1 MTGEPIMSQ
10 AFVIAGGY
18 LNINKAPGWT
28 STDVVRKLKGVTRS
42 KKIGHGGTLDPIAT
56 GVLPICIGSATRFA
70 ETVLLGTKS
79 YRINMVLGSSTD
91 TYDST
96 GEITAEAKSFDV
108 TCSQVIEALGG
119 FRGEFLQTPPMYS
132 ALHHKG
138 KRLYELARA
147 GIEVERSPRLVKVL
161 SLELVQYDGLELVL
175 DVECSHGFYARTL
188 VNDIGEKLGTHAHMT
203 GLIRTHAGPFR
214 IQDTV
219 SIENVIELA
228 DSGDWRD
235 LLMPIDTTLQH
246 MGRINLNASLVEMV
260 RHGRPLSI
268 SNIGG
273 SAPHAPG
280 ERLRAYTPT
289 GELLAILIFEPD
301 RLGWRP
307 EKVLAG
313 L

>member
-1 MTGEPIMSQ
+1 MSQ

-18 LNINKAPGWT
+18 LNINKDQGWT
-28 STDVVRKLKGVTRS
+28 STDVVRKLKGITRS

-70 ETVLLGTKS
+70 ETVLLGSKS

-91 TYDST
+91 TYDAT
-96 GEITAEAKSFDV
+96 GEITAEVQSFDV
-108 TCSQVIEALGG
+108 TQRQIIEVLEG
-119 FRGEFLQTPPMYS
+119 FKGEFLQTPPMYS

-147 GIEVERSPRLVKVL
+147 GIEVERPPRSVKVL
-161 SLELVQYDGLELVL
+161 SLKLVKFEESELVL

-188 VNDIGEKLGTHAHMT
+188 ANDIGEKLGTHAHMS
-203 GLIRTHAGPFR
+203 GLIRTHAGPFKLE
-214 IQDTV
+214 DTV
-219 SIENVIELA
+219 SIEDVIEIA

-246 MGRINLNASLVEMV
+246 YGSVNLDTSLVEMV
-260 RHGRPLSI
+260 RHGRSLPI
-268 SNIGG
+268 STFGEDG
-273 SAPHAPG
+273 AHMPG
-280 ERLRAYTPT
+280 ERIRAYTPA

-301 RLGWRP
+301 RLRWRP

>member
-1 MTGEPIMSQ
+1 MSQ

-18 LNINKAPGWT
+18 LNINKDQGWT
-28 STDVVRKLKGVTRS
+28 STDVVRKLKGITRS

-70 ETVLLGTKS
+70 ETVLLGSKS

-91 TYDST
+91 TYDAT
-96 GEITAEAKSFDV
+96 GEITAEVQSFDV
-108 TCSQVIEALGG
+108 TQRQIIEVLEG
-119 FRGEFLQTPPMYS
+119 FKGEFLQTPPMYS

-147 GIEVERSPRLVKVL
+147 GIEVERPPRSVKVL
-161 SLELVQYDGLELVL
+161 SLKLVKFEESELVL

-188 VNDIGEKLGTHAHMT
+188 ANDIGEKLGTHAHMS
-203 GLIRTHAGPFR
+203 GLIRTHAGPFKLE
-214 IQDTV
+214 DTV
-219 SIENVIELA
+219 SIEDVIEIA

-246 MGRINLNASLVEMV
+246 YDRVNLDTPQVEMV

-268 SNIGG
+268 SNIGDIG
-273 SAPHAPG
+273 AHAPG
-280 ERLRAYTPT
+280 ERIRAYTPS
-289 GELLAILIFEPD
+289 GELLAILIFEPE
-301 RLGWRP
+301 RLRWRP

>member
-1 MTGEPIMSQ
+1 MSQ

-18 LNINKAPGWT
+18 LNINKDQGWT
-28 STDVVRKLKGVTRS
+28 STDVVRKLKGITRS

-70 ETVLLGTKS
+70 ETVLLGSKS

-91 TYDST
+91 TYDAT
-96 GEITAEAKSFDV
+96 GEITAEVQSFDV
-108 TCSQVIEALGG
+108 TQRQIIEVLEG
-119 FRGEFLQTPPMYS
+119 FKGEFLQTPPMYS

-147 GIEVERSPRLVKVL
+147 GIEVERPPRSVKVL
-161 SLELVQYDGLELVL
+161 SLKLVKFEGSELVL

-188 VNDIGEKLGTHAHMT
+188 ANDIGEKLGTHGHMT
-203 GLIRTHAGPFR
+203 GLTRTHAGPFK
-214 IQDTV
+214 IEDTV
-219 SIENVIELA
+219 SIEDVIEIA

-246 MGRINLNASLVEMV
+246 YGSVNLDTSLVEMV
-260 RHGRPLSI
+260 RHGRSLPI
-268 SNIGG
+268 STFGEDG
-273 SAPHAPG
+273 AHMPG
-280 ERLRAYTPT
+280 ERIRAYTPA
-289 GELLAILIFEPD
+289 GELLAILIFEPE
-301 RLGWRP
+301 RLRWRP